1 MGGKSPKVRK
11 NRVNLQ
17 LFFDMRLF
25 LQSVVFKIWI
35 FSTCAASVATQLWV
49 LGVDVEVK
57 SPVLRSAGHGLRKCR
72 RGVFYSLLKNQH

>member
-25 LQSVVFKIWI
+25 LQSVVSKMQVF
-35 FSTCAASVATQLWV
+35 FTCAASVATQL
-49 LGVDVEVK
+49 
-57 SPVLRSAGHGLRKCR
+57 
-72 RGVFYSLLKNQH
+72 